1 MPDFYPEGEYDL
13 AGFVVGIVER
23 EKYITGKD
31 IRPGDVI
38 LGLASSG
45 IHSNG
50 YSLVRKLFFEILG
63 FKVDDYVEELG
74 RKVYEVLLTPTRIY
88 VKPVLKLLERVNVK
102 GIAHITGGGIPGN
115 LVRILPEGVDAVVD
129 KGSWEV
135 PPIFGFIQ
143 SKGNVPEDEMF
154 RTFNMG
160 IGLCLV
166 VPPELAEEAESLLSE
181 WGEKVYRI
189 GRITEGKGRVVIR

>member
-23 EKYITGKD
+23 EKYITGEK
-31 IRPGDVI
+31 IQPGDVV

-63 FKVDDYVEELG
+63 LKVDDYVEELG
-74 RKVYEVLLTPTRIY
+74 GKVYEILLTPTRIY
-88 VKPVLKLLERVNVK
+88 VKSVLKLLDEVEVK

-115 LVRILPEGVDAVVD
+115 LVRILPENVDAVID
-129 KGSWEV
+129 KSSWDIL
-135 PPIFGFIQ
+135 PIFTFIQ

-154 RTFNMG
+154 KTFNMG

-166 VPPELAEEAESLLSE
+166 VSPEEVERAEAVLSE
-181 WGEKVYRI
+181 CGEKVYRI
-189 GRITEGKGRVVIR
+189 GKITEGKGRVVIE